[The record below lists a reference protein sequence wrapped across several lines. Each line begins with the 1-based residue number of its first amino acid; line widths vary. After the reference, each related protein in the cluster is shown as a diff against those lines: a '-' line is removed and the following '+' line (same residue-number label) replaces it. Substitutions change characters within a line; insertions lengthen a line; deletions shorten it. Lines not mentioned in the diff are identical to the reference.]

1 MENEVCLRFWHGGL
15 FKEDRQGHMCY
26 VGGQGKTFSI
36 DADELCWWYLR
47 DLVKNCG
54 DYGEINYIYYLNPG
68 KSLTEGLCKVYN
80 DEEVRKMAEV
90 VCKYRCVD
98 LYVKH
103 GEDINDLGVT
113 QSIETSPAEK
123 APLSPSVTN
132 ERPKKLT
139 LKRPPLCPARKSPRF
154 KQPDDYDSQNQS
166 THKVSAVVVPP
177 STHEIPLSINQINST
192 PETTLPAHD
201 NHNCNANT
209 PHITTLIC
217 SETPIATDTITTTV
231 PEDYEWEENRP
242 DSPIPWQDLLGPDHS
257 SDYDTNSD
265 PDFIPSVQKEGEIE
279 SGSEGESWEA
289 DVVDEGQH
297 NDSEASLED
306 GEDTAVQDEGVDI
319 SDEEYHSVRDKVR
332 GFNNNIFEV
341 AQKLQRDAQEG
352 NGYASDYNESEED
365 VDTPT
370 NSGEDE
376 AVEVR
381 QSRRRLLISPNTDFG
396 VFQWQVGQRFAS
408 RGDFKQAVA
417 KVGIFQGRDLG
428 ISISDKKRQQRLGVQ
443 CSKGCPFR
451 IYASWDTR
459 RACFVVKRVSGE
471 HTCVRNMERNKQLKT
486 GWMAKQLLEVFKA
499 RPHWPA
505 KEIIECIRLGYRVMV
520 KKGFAY
526 KVKYRAHKMLHGSM
540 KDHYN
545 KAILNGVAS
554 VFPLAEHRHCARHV
568 FALWH
573 KTYRG
578 DEMKIRF
585 WKIVKSYNIADYT
598 EALEELKEVDHQA
611 AIVFQSYNP
620 KVFCRAFLSTT
631 CKSDVITNN
640 MAETFNGYIINARNK
655 HLIYMLEDIRVALM
669 QRLVQKREEMEKC
682 TSALCP
688 RLQQKLEKEKEEAA
702 KCTVLPST
710 STLFQVNHNLDSLT
724 VDLKARTCTCRKWDM
739 CGVPCCH
746 AIAAVFFCHRNAE
759 ELVQDCYHKSI
770 YLKAY
775 SGAIPPLSGERH
787 WPRVQ
792 LPLDP
797 PPIKI
802 GPGRTRKNRIKDPFE
817 NPKKSGKLSKHG
829 IEMTCTICKRKG
841 HNKRRCPTRG
851 TIENVQP
858 QQKRPRGRPRKPDTA
873 PQTTL
878 TPQSL
883 PESQQ
888 HHETTAQ
895 PSRLGKGGRVVGGS
909 GRGASRRGSA
919 GRGSGRGSGDDVGR
933 GGSGRGSGRGSVRG
947 SGDAQGRVGS
957 GGRRGRGRGRNT
969 LPQGH
974 GVLFTSDGV
983 AMTNVPQ
990 SLRGPTLVGE

>member
-1 MENEVCLRFWHGGL
+1 MENKVCLRFWHGGL

-26 VGGQGKTFSI
+26 VGGQGRTFSI

-54 DYGEINYIYYLNPG
+54 DYGEINCIYSLNPG

-80 DEEVRKMAEV
+80 DEEVRKRAEV

-113 QSIETSPAEK
+113 QSIETSLAQK
-123 APLSPSVTN
+123 GPLSPCVTN

-139 LKRPPLCPARKSPRF
+139 PKRPPLCPARK
-154 KQPDDYDSQNQS
+154 K
-166 THKVSAVVVPP
+166 
-177 STHEIPLSINQINST
+177 
-192 PETTLPAHD
+192 TTLPAHD

-217 SETPIATDTITTTV
+217 SETPIATDTITTAV

-242 DSPIPWQDLLGPDHS
+242 DSPIPWKDLLGPDHS
-257 SDYDTNSD
+257 SNYDTNSD
-265 PDFIPSVQKEGEIE
+265 PDIIPSVQKEGEIE

-297 NDSEASLED
+297 NDSEASLQD
-306 GEDTAVQDEGVDI
+306 GEDTTVQDEGLDT
-319 SDEEYHSVRDKVR
+319 SDEEYHSVSDKVR

-352 NGYASDYNESEED
+352 KLVAQNPSGPRSIECDRVEQQTSGYASDYNESEED
-365 VDTPT
+365 VDTPP

-381 QSRRRLLISPNTDFG
+381 QSRRRLLIGPNTDFG

-471 HTCVRNMERNKQLKT
+471 HTCVRNMEWNKQLKI

-505 KEIIECIRLGYRVMV
+505 KEIIECIRLGYRVM
-520 KKGFAY
+520 
-526 KVKYRAHKMLHGSM
+526 
-540 KDHYN
+540 
-545 KAILNGVAS
+545 AILNGVAS

-585 WKIVKSYNIADYT
+585 WKIVKSYNMADYT

-611 AIVFQSYNP
+611 VIAFQSYNP

-631 CKSDVITNN
+631 C
-640 MAETFNGYIINARNK
+640 
-655 HLIYMLEDIRVALM
+655 
-669 QRLVQKREEMEKC
+669 
-682 TSALCP
+682 
-688 RLQQKLEKEKEEAA
+688 
-702 KCTVLPST
+702 
-710 STLFQVNHNLDSLT
+710 
-724 VDLKARTCTCRKWDM
+724 
-739 CGVPCCH
+739 
-746 AIAAVFFCHRNAE
+746 
-759 ELVQDCYHKSI
+759 
-770 YLKAY
+770 
-775 SGAIPPLSGERH
+775 
-787 WPRVQ
+787 
-792 LPLDP
+792 
-797 PPIKI
+797 
-802 GPGRTRKNRIKDPFE
+802 
-817 NPKKSGKLSKHG
+817 
-829 IEMTCTICKRKG
+829 
-841 HNKRRCPTRG
+841 
-851 TIENVQP
+851 
-858 QQKRPRGRPRKPDTA
+858 
-873 PQTTL
+873 
-878 TPQSL
+878 
-883 PESQQ
+883 
-888 HHETTAQ
+888 
-895 PSRLGKGGRVVGGS
+895 
-909 GRGASRRGSA
+909 
-919 GRGSGRGSGDDVGR
+919 
-933 GGSGRGSGRGSVRG
+933 
-947 SGDAQGRVGS
+947 
-957 GGRRGRGRGRNT
+957 
-969 LPQGH
+969 
-974 GVLFTSDGV
+974 
-983 AMTNVPQ
+983 
-990 SLRGPTLVGE
+990 